1 LHTTRLAL
9 HALDCDRALPSKF
22 KVQQHLYTNHA
33 QQMAQADDGFAASGM
48 DVNALAPSLED
59 VIFEEELMR
68 SPYSLRLWIRY
79 LDCRKT
85 APPKQRNML
94 FERALRALPGCY
106 KLWLMYLQERTAR
119 TKTKRPGDP
128 AYEALNN
135 TFERALVF
143 MHKMPRIWLLFGEFL
158 MLQKLVTRT
167 RKTLDHA
174 LQAIPVTQHNK
185 LWKTFLKFADTSGV
199 PETACRIYRRHLK
212 LEPDCCES
220 FIDFLVKHERWD
232 EAATLLADALNR
244 SDFQSKKGKSKHDLW
259 LSLCDMLSKHAPD
272 IKTLKVEPIL
282 RGAME
287 RYKDETGMLWNA
299 LADYFARLGL
309 FERARDVYEEAVHSV
324 LTVKDF
330 AYVFDAYAK
339 FEDTMIQHRIEEEL
353 PTDELDP
360 YGDDLELRL
369 ARMERLLDRRPE
381 LVSLVLLRQNPNNV
395 AEWHNRVHLFE
406 HDPAKQ
412 AHVYAEAV
420 QTVDPQISDGN
431 PYTLWVEFAKFYA
444 AAGDLDSAKEIFER
458 AVQVNF
464 KKVDD
469 LAKVWCEYVE
479 MLVKTEDFD
488 GAMELARRSVSVIP
502 KRQGA
507 AQLIDYTDGSLT
519 AQQRLFKS
527 SRLWSLLAD
536 LEESLGTLGSAK
548 SVYERIIELK
558 VATPTMLLNYAN
570 MLEENNYFEDS
581 FRVYEKGVALF
592 RFPVSLDLWRAYL
605 TKFIKRYAGT
615 KIERTRDLFQQ
626 LLETVTT
633 EHALEFYNM

>member
-1 LHTTRLAL
+1 M

-22 KVQQHLYTNHA
+22 KVQQNLYTIHA

-174 LQAIPVTQHNK
+174 LQANPVTQHNK

-212 LEPDCCES
+212 LEPDFCES

-244 SDFQSKKGKSKHDLW
+244 SDFQSMKGKSKHDLW
-259 LSLCDMLSKHAPD
+259 LSLCDMLS
-272 IKTLKVEPIL
+272 
-282 RGAME
+282 
-287 RYKDETGMLWNA
+287 
-299 LADYFARLGL
+299 
-309 FERARDVYEEAVHSV
+309 
-324 LTVKDF
+324 
-330 AYVFDAYAK
+330 
-339 FEDTMIQHRIEEEL
+339 
-353 PTDELDP
+353 
-360 YGDDLELRL
+360 
-369 ARMERLLDRRPE
+369 
-381 LVSLVLLRQNPNNV
+381 
-395 AEWHNRVHLFE
+395 
-406 HDPAKQ
+406 
-412 AHVYAEAV
+412 
-420 QTVDPQISDGN
+420 
-431 PYTLWVEFAKFYA
+431 
-444 AAGDLDSAKEIFER
+444 
-458 AVQVNF
+458 
-464 KKVDD
+464 
-469 LAKVWCEYVE
+469 
-479 MLVKTEDFD
+479 
-488 GAMELARRSVSVIP
+488 
-502 KRQGA
+502 
-507 AQLIDYTDGSLT
+507 
-519 AQQRLFKS
+519 
-527 SRLWSLLAD
+527 
-536 LEESLGTLGSAK
+536 
-548 SVYERIIELK
+548 
-558 VATPTMLLNYAN
+558 
-570 MLEENNYFEDS
+570 
-581 FRVYEKGVALF
+581 
-592 RFPVSLDLWRAYL
+592 
-605 TKFIKRYAGT
+605 
-615 KIERTRDLFQQ
+615 
-626 LLETVTT
+626 
-633 EHALEFYNM
+633 